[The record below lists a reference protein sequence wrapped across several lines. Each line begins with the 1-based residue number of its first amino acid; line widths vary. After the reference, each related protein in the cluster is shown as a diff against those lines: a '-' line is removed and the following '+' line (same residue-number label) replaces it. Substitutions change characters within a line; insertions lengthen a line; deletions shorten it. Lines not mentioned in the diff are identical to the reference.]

1 VLLVELSRRLRYM
14 PEKGGLKADK
24 ILHILPKTA
33 ILSMLWSEGFQIDAL
48 TVRGEWI
55 GLDMV

>member
-1 VLLVELSRRLRYM
+1 M

-33 ILSMLWSEGFQIDAL
+33 ILSTLWSEGFPNRCTDSK
-48 TVRGEWI
+48 RGMDRSGHGV
-55 GLDMV
+55 GLGKVKEAV